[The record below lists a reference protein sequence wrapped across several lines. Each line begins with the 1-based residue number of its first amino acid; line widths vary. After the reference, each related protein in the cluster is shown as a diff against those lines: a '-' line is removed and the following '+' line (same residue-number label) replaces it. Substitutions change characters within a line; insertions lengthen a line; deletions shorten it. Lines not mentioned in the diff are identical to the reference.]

1 MGEVKES
8 CRGFVLVQVWSVS
21 WSHASP
27 SPLCWALC
35 KTCLLLQLRGD
46 VIKSYLNAFSFSIL
60 QAIWAVILKG
70 RFSAP
75 PHSPPPHHHPHG
87 IDPGWSWEARAPP
100 PPRGVDP
107 PRGTGERGC
116 RLRACVRACVQLR
129 CSGPRPTVEMQ
140 ASSSHPLLLVLSVL
154 FLLEGFF
161 LFSLRNTLNYFFFLR
176 KRYISLW

>member
-8 CRGFVLVQVWSVS
+8 CRGFVLVQVWSVP

-75 PHSPPPHHHPHG
+75 PPLPPHHHPHPHG

-116 RLRACVRACVQLR
+116 RLRACVRA
-129 CSGPRPTVEMQ
+129 
-140 ASSSHPLLLVLSVL
+140 APLLWATPHGGDAGVLLPPAPPGPLCAFSFGR
-154 FLLEGFF
+154 FL
-161 LFSLRNTLNYFFFLR
+161 SIQSKKY
-176 KRYISLW
+176 S

>member
-8 CRGFVLVQVWSVS
+8 CRGFVLVQVWSVP

-75 PHSPPPHHHPHG
+75 PPPHG

-116 RLRACVRACVQLR
+116 RLRACVRACSSAALGYAPRWR
-129 CSGPRPTVEMQ
+129 CRRPPPTR
-140 ASSSHPLLLVLSVL
+140 SSWS
-154 FLLEGFF
+154 
-161 LFSLRNTLNYFFFLR
+161 SLCFFFW
-176 KRYISLW
+176 KVSFYSV